1 MGSIHFGEQPGNGCY
16 TRMGWGWDYGI
27 GGEFANL
34 NTARSMIAAVGACP
48 SAISKKL
55 SCPGTWNTQ
64 KTHPSRWDSKS
75 TTKQLPCRAKRE
87 GEHQRGLV
95 LDRSEASV
103 EKPGFL
109 VEKLKTSG
117 VVIDYPH
124 IFYLWYHCLVGAI
137 PIPLKND
144 GMKVSWDY
152 K

>member
-64 KTHPSRWDSKS
+64 KHTHQDGTQKAQQNSFRVVQNAKANIKEVLFWTGPKHRWKN
-75 TTKQLPCRAKRE
+75 Q
-87 GEHQRGLV
+87 
-95 LDRSEASV
+95 
-103 EKPGFL
+103 GF
-109 VEKLKTSG
+109 
-117 VVIDYPH
+117 
-124 IFYLWYHCLVGAI
+124 
-137 PIPLKND
+137 
-144 GMKVSWDY
+144 
-152 K
+152 